1 MDWATVVPTAIAGV
15 VGLAG
20 IGGTLLSARLTSKSD
35 AENLRTSISAEDA
48 GAKLAE
54 KRRIYAN
61 CIAAITACA
70 SATDNAARGPACPG
84 PARPASGGG

>member
-48 GAKLAE
+48 GAQAGREAPYLRE
-54 KRRIYAN
+54 LH
-61 CIAAITACA
+61 
-70 SATDNAARGPACPG
+70 RGDH
-84 PARPASGGG
+84 RLR